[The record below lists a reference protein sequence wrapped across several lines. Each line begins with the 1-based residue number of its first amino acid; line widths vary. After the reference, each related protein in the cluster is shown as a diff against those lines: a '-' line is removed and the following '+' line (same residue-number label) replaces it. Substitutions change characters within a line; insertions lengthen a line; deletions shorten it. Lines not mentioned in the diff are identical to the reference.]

1 MKYAVSISLNI
12 VLLLVFTIANTVPSW
27 ACGKSNHRSQVQYQQ
42 AKCSSNCQKDCCK
55 KSCADS
61 KNKKKKCCGDCS
73 CSNSITVI
81 ADLPKQL
88 PLNHFLK
95 KHVFIFKSGFTYVEL
110 NSKPTIQDIWQ
121 PPITLLSV

>member
-12 VLLLVFTIANTVPSW
+12 VLLLVFTIANIVPAR
-27 ACGKSNHRSQVQYQQ
+27 ACGKSNHRNQVQYQQ

-88 PLNHFLK
+88 PLDNFLK
-95 KHVFIFKSGFTYVEL
+95 KTVFISKTVFTYIEI
-110 NSKPTIQDIWQ
+110 NSKSTIQDIWQ
-121 PPITLLSV
+121 PPITLFSV